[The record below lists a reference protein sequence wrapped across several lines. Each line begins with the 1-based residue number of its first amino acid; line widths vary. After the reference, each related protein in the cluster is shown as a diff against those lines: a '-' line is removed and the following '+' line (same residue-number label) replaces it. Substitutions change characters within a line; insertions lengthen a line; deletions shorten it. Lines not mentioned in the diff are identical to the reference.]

1 LRIGGTIFFLSPFI
15 SRLGYLLKATFLF
28 AFRGGMIF
36 GAFVL
41 IFGSVAGF
49 FSMSI
54 INGDGELAVLIAL
67 PAAVVSSVVGLIFGA
82 LVGAIIGL
90 VTADHYHVILRK
102 LDDFILSIVI
112 VSTENK
118 ITLVWWLS
126 AVLGSFLGLAA
137 ANGFN
142 MIERQDS
149 IQAILFAAGGA
160 LICSVIAIAVAWKL
174 EQQK

>member
-1 LRIGGTIFFLSPFI
+1 MFLTPFI
-15 SRLGYLLKATFLF
+15 SRIGYLLKAAFLF

-41 IFGSVAGF
+41 LFGGVAAF

-54 INGDGELAVLIAL
+54 INGDGELAVLLIAL

-90 VTADHYHVILRK
+90 VTADYNHIVLRK

-118 ITLVWWLS
+118 ITIVWWLS
-126 AVLGSFLGLAA
+126 AILGSFLGLAA
-137 ANGFN
+137 GNGFD
-142 MIERQDS
+142 MIERQDGF
-149 IQAILFAAGGA
+149 QAMLFATGGA
-160 LICSVIAIAVAWKL
+160 LICSVIAISVAWKL
-174 EQQK
+174 EQRK